1 MKSKKEL
8 NDFFQKNYDGV
19 TSNVIYNSSNLTK
32 TKLFEQSYFSY
43 VGRALSEDNNA
54 FEIFENGS
62 KTNAEILDEYL
73 VKLRSGRFKNVVILL
88 ELNREKDYSD
98 FILLLDR
105 LKMFMDFVKSQYMNM
120 VIPIFLDMH
129 EDFHGTAGLEMKL
142 NCFNVD
148 DNFSIINLF
157 ENDIIDDK
165 LTLEGHERLGTYLVK
180 FIVTS
185 TVNQVLS
192 KRDDMRIQIFD
203 IEQQLF
209 KVYDKTKELERNMDS
224 YTAEKRVEEYK
235 LKKEEAERSLFRET
249 QLRIM
254 TKKKLEIQE
263 TIVKNNYPD
272 EFKKFDSM
280 KQEIQSLKDQ
290 NLDLRDNLFKFQEE
304 NSKLKELNPSKPII

>member
-8 NDFFQKNYDGV
+8 NDFFQKNYEGV
-19 TSNVIYNSSNLTK
+19 TSNVIYNCSNLTK

-129 EDFHGTAGLEMKL
+129 EDFHGTAELEIKL
-142 NCFNVD
+142 KCFSVD

>member
-8 NDFFQKNYDGV
+8 YNFFEKNYEGV
-19 TSNVIYNSSNLTK
+19 TSDVIYNSSDLTK
-32 TKLFEQSYFSY
+32 TKLFEESYPSY
-43 VGRALSEDNNA
+43 VSRTLSDDGKA

-62 KTNAEILDEYL
+62 KTNLEILDEYIIN
-73 VKLRSGRFKNVVILL
+73 LRCGQFRDVVILL
-88 ELNREKDYSD
+88 ELNRAKDYSD
-98 FILLLDR
+98 LILLLDR
-105 LKMFMDFVKSQYMNM
+105 LKMFIDFSKSEYGNI
-120 VIPIFLDMH
+120 VIPIFSDVH
-129 EDFHGTAGLEMKL
+129 ESFHETADLEVKL
-142 NCFNVD
+142 NSFSVQ
-148 DNFSIINLF
+148 DNYSIINYF
-157 ENDIIDDK
+157 SEDIIDDK
-165 LTLEGHERLGTYLVK
+165 LSVQGHKNLGKEILK

-185 TVNQVLS
+185 TVNRVLS

-209 KVYDKTKELERNMDS
+209 KVYDKSKEEERNMDAH
-224 YTAEKRVEEYK
+224 TMEKRVEEYK

-280 KQEIQSLKDQ
+280 KKEIQSLKDQ
-290 NLDLRDNLFKFQEE
+290 NTDLRDNLFKFQEE

>member
-8 NDFFQKNYDGV
+8 NDFFQKNYEGI

-62 KTNAEILDEYL
+62 KTNLEILDEYL
-73 VKLRSGRFKNVVILL
+73 VKLRSGLFKNMVILL
-88 ELNREKDYSD
+88 ELNREKNYSD

-105 LKMFMDFVKSQYMNM
+105 LKMFMDFVKSKYMNM
-120 VIPIFLDMH
+120 VVPIFLDTH
-129 EDFHGTAGLEMKL
+129 EDFHGTADLEIKL

-148 DNFSIINLF
+148 DNFSIINFF

-165 LTLEGHERLGTYLVK
+165 LTLEGHERLGTEVVK
-180 FIVTS
+180 FIVSS
-185 TVNQVLS
+185 TINQVLS

-209 KVYDKTKELERNMDS
+209 KVYDKTKEEERGMDS
-224 YTAEKRVEEYK
+224 ITMEKRVEEYK

-290 NLDLRDNLFKFQEE
+290 NLDLKDNLFKFQEE
-304 NSKLKELNPSKPII
+304 NYKLKELNPSKSII